1 VLKWS
6 SATSPNWQGEVR
18 VRIEA
23 CGGASMDSQG
33 TLAFSALS
41 GVRPM
46 IERMPLSR
54 APQAYAK
61 IMKGDARFRMVLTMA
76 QEAA

>member
-1 VLKWS
+1 MVERDLPEL
-6 SATSPNWQGEVR
+6 AQGEVR

>member
-1 VLKWS
+1 
-6 SATSPNWQGEVR
+6 
-18 VRIEA
+18 
-23 CGGASMDSQG
+23 
-33 TLAFSALS
+33 
-41 GVRPM
+41 
-46 IERMPLSR
+46 MPLSR